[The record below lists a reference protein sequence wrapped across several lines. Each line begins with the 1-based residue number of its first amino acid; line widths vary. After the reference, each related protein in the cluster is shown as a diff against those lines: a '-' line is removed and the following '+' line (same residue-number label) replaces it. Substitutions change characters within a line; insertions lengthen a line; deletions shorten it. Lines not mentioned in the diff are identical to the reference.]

1 MALPIRTIPSFPAVP
16 LFHQETSI
24 SLLSLSVEGRKNEN
38 HNHRKVTT
46 LITWTTSLSNSMKLL
61 AMRCRATQDKQVM
74 AESSDKTWS
83 IGEGNGKPL
92 QYSCLEN
99 NPMTGMKRK
108 KKKNRTMKDEISRF
122 VGA

>member
-1 MALPIRTIPSFPAVP
+1 MQCT
-16 LFHQETSI
+16 
-24 SLLSLSVEGRKNEN
+24 

-83 IGEGNGKPL
+83 IGEGNDKPL
-92 QYSCLEN
+92 QYFCLEN
-99 NPMTGMKRK
+99 PMNSTKR
-108 KKKNRTMKDEISRF
+108 
-122 VGA
+122 